1 MSQQNPVKKQT
12 WRCGYC
18 REQVAGSGFWG
29 NGVIYCC
36 GTCRELGIAHRAKT
50 TKTQNPWYIVL
61 AALATLLTMAV
72 SDRVLAQELP
82 PVLQI
87 STLACDTK
95 EQVVSVVQMQQKEG
109 FAAAQALATKLGS
122 ACVVGELVVLTI
134 GIVHT
139 ERNMT
144 LPNGIVDG
152 LVIEVRSMER
162 PETFFILVFIKATK
176 PTTEA

>member
-1 MSQQNPVKKQT
+1 MSQHNPVKRQT

-18 REQVAGSGFWG
+18 REQITGSGFWG
-29 NGVIYCC
+29 NGVIYCS
-36 GTCRELGIAHRAKT
+36 GTCRELGIAKRMR
-50 TKTQNPWYIVL
+50 TQNPWYIVL

-82 PVLQI
+82 PVLTI
-87 STLACDTK
+87 TTLACDTK
-95 EQVVSVVQMQQKEG
+95 EQVVSVVQVQKKDG
-109 FAAAQALATKLGS
+109 FAAAQALVVKLGS
-122 ACVVGELVVLTI
+122 ACIVGELMVLTV

-139 ERNMT
+139 EPNMNMNST
-144 LPNGIVDG
+144 IADG